1 MVKIQGNYC
10 TYRNLTILETLEV
23 WFLSSLGT
31 NENLFSEGLL
41 PGFVSYCTYTR
52 NKILAKKKKMLICW
66 QVVTKSAS
74 IPHRKIARKTA

>member
-23 WFLSSLGT
+23 WCLSSLGT

-41 PGFVSYCTYTR
+41 PGFGSYCTYTR
-52 NKILAKKKKMLICW
+52 NKILAKKKKNADLL
-66 QVVTKSAS
+66 AS
-74 IPHRKIARKTA
+74 CYKKCFNPSP